1 MGLLL
6 HYLIYS
12 KVIITHF
19 GDGWK
24 IPMVPMLIVLL
35 LVSISCVLAVYAPS
49 KRIGEMAITD
59 TINEL

>member
-19 GDGWK
+19 GGWK

-49 KRIGEMAITD
+49 KRIGEMGITD